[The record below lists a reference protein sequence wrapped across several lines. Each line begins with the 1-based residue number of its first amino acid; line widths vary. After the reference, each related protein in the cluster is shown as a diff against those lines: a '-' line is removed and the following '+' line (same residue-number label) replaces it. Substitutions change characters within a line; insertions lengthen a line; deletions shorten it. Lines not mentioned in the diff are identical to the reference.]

1 MEEFDLKKLM
11 SDMQGGKNMPEKD
24 NKMKKKNEITEDDV
38 KDLEKDMQKV
48 TDDHIKQIDKIL
60 ADKEKEIMQV

>member
-1 MEEFDLKKLM
+1 
-11 SDMQGGKNMPEKD
+11 
-24 NKMKKKNEITEDDV
+24 MKKKNEITEDDV

>member
-1 MEEFDLKKLM
+1 M
-11 SDMQGGKNMPEKD
+11 
-24 NKMKKKNEITEDDV
+24 T
-38 KDLEKDMQKV
+38 EKDMQKV